1 MPRISPTFLLA
12 GPAVVVAIVVTVV
25 LALAGLAIWLAALLG
40 VGCGALG
47 ALIAW
52 RRSPSVALKALG
64 AQEIDP
70 VDEPRLANVVEGL
83 CVTYGHPEPKL
94 HRVESDSPNAA
105 ILGHS
110 AGDSH
115 LVVTTG
121 LLASL
126 DRLELEAVVA
136 RQLSQLKR
144 GVEAGTVLVSVAKL
158 AAPLGLRDRL
168 LDRALDRRSMV
179 AVDLEGVRL
188 TRYPPALAS
197 AYEKAAAIRPIESTP
212 VADHLWLLGTTTGR
226 PKGVVHPPLA
236 DRIDVLREL

>member
-1 MPRISPTFLLA
+1 MPRISPSVLLA
-12 GPAVVVAIVVTVV
+12 MPAVVVGVVVTFV
-25 LALAGLAIWLAALLG
+25 LFIAGLPVWLAALIG
-40 VGCGALG
+40 IGCAVIVAL
-47 ALIAW
+47 AVW
-52 RRSPSVALKALG
+52 RRAPSVALRSLG
-64 AQEIDP
+64 AETIDP
-70 VDEPRLANVVEGL
+70 ADEPRLANVVEGL
-83 CVTYGHPEPKL
+83 CVTYGHPEPRL
-94 HRVESDSPNAA
+94 HRVESASPNAA

-110 AGDSH
+110 ADDSH

-121 LLASL
+121 LLDAL

-136 RQLSQLKR
+136 RQLSQLRR

-158 AAPLGLRDRL
+158 VAPLGLRDRL

-179 AVDLEGVRL
+179 AVDLDGVRL

-212 VADHLWLLGTTTGR
+212 AADHLWLLGTTTGR
-226 PKGVVHPPLA
+226 PRGVVHPPLS